1 VIEQEQEIS
10 RLRERLEAPREA
22 TAGEAG
28 DIVDEAAGE
37 ASSRAREV
45 AESEEGPLKTP
56 MKHPLQKGQ
65 RMADPAEILNRRNRE
80 VEQIRAY
87 VDLTEEAKA
96 ERIAAVTEKAN
107 SEFAAAKE
115 AEKQRREERLKN
127 SERGVF
133 AVVDDVTATPSE
145 AEKAQIHA
153 AYRQGSGDVYWA
165 TMEPGEAP
173 AELEGILTE
182 AERTDDT
189 LMAKAAY
196 HRAIDLG
203 LQPIID
209 RYLADRP
216 KEERAMER
224 YAAAVEVARGDW
236 PQWRAA

>member
-1 VIEQEQEIS
+1 
-10 RLRERLEAPREA
+10 
-22 TAGEAG
+22 
-28 DIVDEAAGE
+28 
-37 ASSRAREV
+37 
-45 AESEEGPLKTP
+45 
-56 MKHPLQKGQ
+56 
-65 RMADPAEILNRRNRE
+65 MADPADILSERNAE
-80 VEQIRAY
+80 VAKIRGF
-87 VDLTEEAKA
+87 VDLTPEAK
-96 ERIAAVTEKAN
+96 ERRIAEVNEKAN
-107 SEFAAAKE
+107 AEYSEAKE
-115 AEKQRREERLKN
+115 AEKQAREERLK
-127 SERGVF
+127 STQRAVF
-133 AVVDDVTATPSE
+133 SVVDDVTATS
-145 AEKAQIHA
+145 AEQAQIHA

>member
-1 VIEQEQEIS
+1 
-10 RLRERLEAPREA
+10 
-22 TAGEAG
+22 
-28 DIVDEAAGE
+28 
-37 ASSRAREV
+37 
-45 AESEEGPLKTP
+45 
-56 MKHPLQKGQ
+56 
-65 RMADPAEILNRRNRE
+65 MADPSQILSERNAE
-80 VEQIRAY
+80 VAKIRGF
-87 VDLTEEAKA
+87 VDLTEEAKDR
-96 ERIAAVTEKAN
+96 RIAEVNERAN
-107 SEFAAAKE
+107 AEYAAAKE
-115 AEKQRREERLKN
+115 AEKRGREERLK
-127 SERGVF
+127 STQRAVF
-133 AVVDDVTATPSE
+133 NVVDDATASP
-145 AEKAQIHA
+145 AEKVQIHA

-173 AELEGILTE
+173 AELEKILKQ